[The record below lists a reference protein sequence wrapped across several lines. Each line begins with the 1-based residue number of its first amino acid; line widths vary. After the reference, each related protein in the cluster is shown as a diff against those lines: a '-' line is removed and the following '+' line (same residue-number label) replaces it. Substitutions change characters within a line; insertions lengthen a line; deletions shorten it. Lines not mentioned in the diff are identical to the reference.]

1 MANGIPSINEDSP
14 LKFIP
19 EMNPEVDL
27 ESFYSS
33 IKSRENEPSMFGK
46 LSGIEQLSQI
56 NKNDFNDIVI
66 VTKRLAKN
74 QHDSEDP
81 EEFEPS
87 PDEIAFV
94 LDTIIQQRDTRI
106 PMHQKDTLDTRNRSA
121 QVYASTLSALEDQAN
136 KRVLP
141 YNMLAMIEQGPEK
154 GSDFYSHFGLLDKL
168 ERIEPLIFTYNED
181 QILVPKKEY
190 ELHVD
195 ELKEFYSTLLKLMGA
210 TIITKSSE
218 ISIKNN
224 TNNAVEKEKARQH
237 MENVRNSIVPLWQ
250 NKMIAARR

>member
-1 MANGIPSINEDSP
+1 MANGIPSINEDLT

-94 LDTIIQQRDTRI
+94 LDT
-106 PMHQKDTLDTRNRSA
+106 LDTRNRSA

-141 YNMLAMIEQGPEK
+141 YKMLAMIEQGPEK